1 MTDWRST
8 TSTTKPS
15 MVCAM
20 PITYAGLA
28 GIAELTGQEWPTALA
43 ELLAQMH
50 VAVQTAK
57 QGGATALPARRL
69 ATFVKNYDALIAEG
83 NTLARHHHRPANA
96 ADRHGVRP
104 DHCSPDSTPTAP
116 TSCDSRP
123 TSVSHSTTTR
133 PNVT

>member
-1 MTDWRST
+1 
-8 TSTTKPS
+8 
-15 MVCAM
+15 M

-69 ATFVKNYDALIAEG
+69 ATFIKNYDALIAEG
-83 NTLARHHHRPANA
+83 KHPEPATTT
-96 ADRHGVRP
+96 DRQ
-104 DHCSPDSTPTAP
+104 T
-116 TSCDSRP
+116 RP

>member
-1 MTDWRST
+1 
-8 TSTTKPS
+8 

-83 NTLARHHHRPANA
+83 NTLNPPPPPTGKRGRPA
-96 ADRHGVRP
+96 RGQYLQLKIHW
-104 DHCSPDSTPTAP
+104 CSLSAWAEQ
-116 TSCDSRP
+116 DSRY
-123 TSVSHSTTTR
+123 
-133 PNVT
+133 